1 MTNEEMQRTMQFLL
15 EQQAQ
20 FTVRLQKDEEQIKKD
35 EERIAK
41 DEERIARVENAILLL
56 TELARRAD
64 ERMDD
69 ADKRMNNFDA
79 HLSASMESFDARI
92 NILNEK
98 MAETGE
104 HLNALTIMVERYL
117 SNRNGSPQS

>member
-20 FTVRLQKDEEQIKKD
+20 FTVRLQKDEE
-35 EERIAK
+35 
-41 DEERIARVENAILLL
+41 RIARVENAVLLL

-69 ADKRMNNFDA
+69 ADKRMNNFDVS
-79 HLSASMESFDARI
+79 LSGANDT
-92 NILNEK
+92 LNEK
-98 MAETGE
+98 MARLAEVHTETVQR
-104 HLNALTIMVERYL
+104 LDALIVMVERYL
-117 SNRNGSPQS
+117 NNRNGSSQS